1 MFEKEALEY
10 RKRARFLKSSEELI
24 KFVSTDIYN
33 RIGFVKKYFT
43 KSFLRV
49 YEVTVTQN
57 LVYEILK
64 FEIETGQKLVDFYEA
79 KNENENGAD
88 LLLGLQVGT
97 GYLKIPMQA
106 KILNPH
112 VKERNGTYNAFHH
125 KNKKGMQINL
135 LIDYAQRC
143 GSRLPLYL
151 LYNYTFGSP
160 DIAAG
165 ETEHLYGCSY
175 LCAEKIPAPILA
187 KNTINFSDFH
197 PSPGKPWYHL
207 FRKRK
212 GGNDGNDP
220 ADGPELND
228 PNSDIKEFYNRF
240 GMDVTDEFI
249 STLTFYTHEDLTAE
263 TDQWEHVTID
273 NFNDKVKSPRIK
285 KPFYKMVMQ
294 PLPMRPDGREGTPQY
309 IDDSPGELRVDEDL
323 LEQWIN
329 EVQTEEVEIE
339 EEMREGVY

>member
-49 YEVTVTQN
+49 YEVTLTQN

-64 FEIETGQKLVDFYEA
+64 FEIETGQKLVDIYEA
-79 KNENENGAD
+79 KNENANGAD
-88 LLLGLQVGT
+88 LLMGLQVGT
-97 GYLKIPMQA
+97 GFLQIPMQA
-106 KILNPH
+106 KILDPH
-112 VKERNGTYNAFHH
+112 VRELNGTYNAFHH
-125 KNKKGMQINL
+125 SNRSGIQIEL

-160 DIAAG
+160 YIAAG

-175 LCAEKIPAPILA
+175 LSAEKIPAPILA

-197 PSPGKPWYHL
+197 PDLGKPWHHL
-207 FRKRK
+207 FRRRN
-212 GGNDGNDP
+212 GGNNGNNP
-220 ADGPELND
+220 VNEPELDD
-228 PNSDIKEFYNRF
+228 PNSDIKEFYSRF

-249 STLTFYTHEDLTAE
+249 STLTFYTHQDLTAE
-263 TDQWEHVTID
+263 TDEWERVTVD
-273 NFNDKVKSPRIK
+273 NFHDKAKAPRIK

-294 PLPMRPDGREGTPQY
+294 PLPMRPDGKEGIPQY
-309 IDDSPGELRVDEDL
+309 IDDRTGEFDVDEDI
-323 LEQWIN
+323 LEQWLN
-329 EVQTEEVEIE
+329 EVKTEEEIE
-339 EEMREGVY
+339 EEQREGAY